1 MTRPHYIY
9 SLTTTLLASLLL
21 ASCAIKDDIPYPI
34 VEAAITAFKVQGQC
48 DKDDNGF
55 ARATINDE
63 DATVDI
69 FVSDTV
75 SLDRVRI
82 LQMKVSNDATIIP
95 AEGVSLNPN
104 LFPSK
109 GFDSPA
115 STDNTWIDLSQQS
128 ATFTLHTYQDYV
140 WRVRVKQVIIREVEI
155 SGQVGDAVIDPQNCN
170 IVVYVKAEQDLK
182 NIIITKFKPAGQHG
196 IVKQDP
202 VGAGPMD
209 FSHKQT
215 FDITPGNAT
224 KSETWQMFVYQTD
237 QQGDTTD
244 QQGQGTDQQGQT
256 TAEAFVRGNSATVS
270 GNCPSGSI
278 PVVEYRRAGDDEW
291 TQVPQDQ
298 VVVNGSTYTAE
309 VTGLTPG
316 GSYEFRTRIGD
327 EVTSTASESYIAIA
341 PQQLENSSFDE
352 WHTEGSGTKTLYLP
366 WAKGGECYWDT
377 GNHGAT
383 TVGASNSTYEE
394 EGGRRYANLQ
404 SKYIVIK
411 FAAGNIFT
419 GEYIE
424 TDGTNGVLSFGRP
437 FTAFPTKMRFDYK
450 YRTSTINRTGGE
462 WKKEWGEYITR
473 SLYEGLKGQPDSCSV
488 YIALGDWEPVMYK
501 GIECPYL
508 IRTRP
513 TALHLFDINDP
524 HLIAFG
530 QMTQGRDVSTWTTE
544 TININYRVRNRQPK
558 YIIVVA
564 SSSKYGDYFTG
575 GEDSRLQIDNIELLY
590 D

>member
-9 SLTTTLLASLLL
+9 SLTTALFASLLL
-21 ASCAIKDDIPYPI
+21 TSCAIKDDIPYPI
-34 VEAAITAFKVQGQC
+34 VEASITAFKVQGQC
-48 DKDDNGF
+48 DENDNGF
-55 ARATINDE
+55 AAATINKK

-69 FVSDTV
+69 LVSDTV

-82 LQMKVSNDATIIP
+82 LQMEVSNNATIIP
-95 AEGVSLNPN
+95 DEGVSLHPD

-109 GFDSPA
+109 GFERPA
-115 STDNTWIDLSQQS
+115 STDNTWIDLSQRS
-128 ATFTLHTYQDYV
+128 ASFTLHTYQDYE
-140 WRVRVKQVIIREVEI
+140 WKVRVKQVIIREVEI
-155 SGQVGDAVIDPQNCN
+155 SGQVGEAVIDPVNCN
-170 IVVYVKAEQDLK
+170 IVVYVNGKQDLK
-182 NIIITKFKPAGQHG
+182 NITITKFKPAGQHG
-196 IVKQDP
+196 IVSPDP

-209 FSHKQT
+209 FSQKQT
-215 FDITPGNAT
+215 FNITPGNAT
-224 KSETWQMFVYQTD
+224 KSESWKMFVYHTEEEEQTSVK
-237 QQGDTTD
+237 
-244 QQGQGTDQQGQT
+244 
-256 TAEAFVRGNSATVS
+256 AFVRNNSATVS
-270 GNCPSGSI
+270 GSCPTGST
-278 PVVEYRRAGDDEW
+278 PVVEYRRVGDDEW
-291 TQVPQDQ
+291 TQVPQDH
-298 VVVNGSTYTAE
+298 VIVSGSKYTAE
-309 VTGLTPG
+309 ITGLTPG
-316 GSYEFRTRIGD
+316 GSYEFRMRIGD
-327 EVTSTASESYIAIA
+327 TVASTDASSYTTIA

-352 WHTEGSGTKTLYLP
+352 WHTEGSGTSTLYLP
-366 WAKGGECYWDT
+366 WAEGGKSYWDT

-383 TVGASNSTYEE
+383 TVGASNSTYVN
-394 EGGRRYANLQ
+394 EGGRRFANLE

-450 YRTSTINRTGGE
+450 YRTSTINRTGGD
-462 WKKEWGEYITR
+462 WKEAYGNYITR

-501 GIECPYL
+501 DIECPYL

-513 TALHLFDINDP
+513 SALHLFDLNDP

-544 TININYRVRNRQPK
+544 TININYRVRDRQPK

-575 GEDSRLQIDNIELLY
+575 GEGSQLQIDNLELLY